1 MTISRRRLLAGLP
14 GAAAAASLPAAAWAQ
29 GGGSIETA
37 RIITGFAAGGTADVI
52 SRRAADKLR
61 SGYANAMLVEN
72 RTGAGGQIAVQ
83 YVKAA
88 TPDGTTIL
96 QTPMSMLC
104 IYPHIYRKL
113 AYDPVADL
121 TPVSLGCVFDIAFGV
136 GPQVPDT
143 VKTLPQYVAWAK
155 ANPKMA
161 SFGVPAAGSIA
172 HFIGV
177 LLGRAGGADLQQVAY
192 RGTLPAIQEMI
203 GGQIPAVC
211 GPVGEFTQFVQAGKC
226 RLLGVA
232 GQRRSKFAP
241 TVPTFVEQGYK
252 DMVFRDW
259 FAFYLPA
266 KAPADVVQ
274 RLNTAL
280 VGALAAP
287 DVVESLAAIGLE
299 SMASTPAELAAMQKA
314 EVEKWAPLVRAI
326 GFSAD
331 S

>member
-1 MTISRRRLLAGLP
+1 MPISRRHLLGTV
-14 GAAAAASLPAAAWAQ
+14 PAAALMAGLGRPAWAQ
-29 GGGSIETA
+29 NNLELA

-52 SRRAADKLR
+52 SRRAAEKMR
-61 SGYANAMLVEN
+61 PGYARNLLVEN
-72 RTGAGGQIAVQ
+72 KTGAGGQIAVQ
-83 YVKAA
+83 FVKAA
-88 TPDGTTIL
+88 APDGATVL

-104 IYPHIYRKL
+104 IYPHIYKKL
-113 AYDPVADL
+113 SYDPVADL

-136 GPQVPDT
+136 GPQVPAS
-143 VKTLPQYVAWAK
+143 VKTVPDYLAWVK
-155 ANPKMA
+155 ANPRMA

-177 LLGRAGGADLQQVAY
+177 LLGRAGGVELQQVAY

-226 RLLGVA
+226 RLLATA
-232 GQRRSKFAP
+232 GARRSKFAP
-241 TVPTFVEQGYK
+241 GVPTLVEQGFK
-252 DMVFRDW
+252 DMVYRDW

-266 KAPADVVQ
+266 RAPAEVVQ
-274 RLNTAL
+274 HLNSSLAS
-280 VGALAAP
+280 VLAAP
-287 DVVESLAAIGLE
+287 DVVDGLAAIGLE
-299 SMASTPAELAAMQKA
+299 AASSTPAELAAMQRA
-314 EVEKWAPLVRAI
+314 EVDKWAPLVRAI